1 MTPQDGAQ
9 VEGAAIQE
17 LSLGNTPYALSRQ
30 KLNEIINMLRDC
42 GTEGIIKLP
51 KIAVIGN
58 QSAGKSSLIEAI
70 SQIKLP
76 RASGTCTRC
85 PMEVI
90 LRRSSEK
97 WRAKVS
103 LRFDH
108 NDPRAKK
115 KSEPNPFAETDN
127 PKEITLFL
135 RRAQLAILNP
145 GKSVEEFKYL
155 DDAQCGKCDIAQKFS
170 QSTVVLEIT
179 GADVDVTFI
188 DLPGI
193 ISNTEKV
200 CIYFPN
206 FTYFLDRG
214 ESFDRIDQRS
224 GHLIR
229 VPGGMPDSSY
239 HFHERF
245 SHFLAPLTASDDI
258 DNQSAAKI
266 AKEYD
271 PNGLRTIGIPFIFKY
286 LLKVYSRKRILFRKE
301 ISDNGQKFFG
311 TNLISFDVATMSPAC
326 RGPIQRR
333 WVKVGTRLEMLSVD
347 FSVTNHGQSLEVVWE
362 SRDLPKPLAMRSHK

>member
-9 VEGAAIQE
+9 VEGTATQE
-17 LSLGNTPYALSRQ
+17 SSPLGSTHYALSRQ
-30 KLNEIINMLRDC
+30 KLNEINNMLRDC
-42 GTEGIIKLP
+42 GTEEITKLP

-85 PMEVI
+85 PMEVF
-90 LRRSSEK
+90 LRRSSQT

-108 NDPRAKK
+108 NDSRAK
-115 KSEPNPFAETDN
+115 KSEPNSFAETE
-127 PKEITLFL
+127 KKEEITLIL

-155 DDAQCGKCDIAQKFS
+155 DDSQCDEYNPSQKFS

-200 CIYFPN
+200 CIYFTS
-206 FTYFLDRG
+206 FTYF
-214 ESFDRIDQRS
+214 
-224 GHLIR
+224 
-229 VPGGMPDSSY
+229 
-239 HFHERF
+239 
-245 SHFLAPLTASDDI
+245 
-258 DNQSAAKI
+258 
-266 AKEYD
+266 
-271 PNGLRTIGIPFIFKY
+271 
-286 LLKVYSRKRILFRKE
+286 
-301 ISDNGQKFFG
+301 
-311 TNLISFDVATMSPAC
+311 
-326 RGPIQRR
+326 
-333 WVKVGTRLEMLSVD
+333 VD
-347 FSVTNHGQSLEVVWE
+347 
-362 SRDLPKPLAMRSHK
+362 

>member
-17 LSLGNTPYALSRQ
+17 LSLGNTHYALSRQ

-155 DDAQCGKCDIAQKFS
+155 DNAQCDKCETAQKFS

-200 CIYFPN
+200 CIYFTN
-206 FTYFLDRG
+206 FTYFADRG
-214 ESFDRIDQRS
+214 GSFD
-224 GHLIR
+224 
-229 VPGGMPDSSY
+229 
-239 HFHERF
+239 
-245 SHFLAPLTASDDI
+245 
-258 DNQSAAKI
+258 
-266 AKEYD
+266 
-271 PNGLRTIGIPFIFKY
+271 
-286 LLKVYSRKRILFRKE
+286 
-301 ISDNGQKFFG
+301 
-311 TNLISFDVATMSPAC
+311 
-326 RGPIQRR
+326 
-333 WVKVGTRLEMLSVD
+333 
-347 FSVTNHGQSLEVVWE
+347 
-362 SRDLPKPLAMRSHK
+362 